1 MEAVLCYKLLTL
13 LSLITLLRL
22 LPPPTLFTLFNPIC
36 PGLFEHIQDQ
46 GVGVP
51 LMFFFISAPPAPPKK
66 GLNSFG
72 EKWLI

>member
-1 MEAVLCYKLLTL
+1 MEALLRFKLLTL
-13 LSLITLLRL
+13 LTL

-46 GVGVP
+46 GVGAP